1 MSYLQVRSN
10 GTPNGKPRVYF
21 TCHPEDFDRTFE
33 KVCSDILKTH
43 NCAIYYTE
51 NMRESFP
58 EENRETDLGRMNL
71 FVIPVTFRLLHTPNR
86 AMDEDFAFAKEHHIA
101 VLPIMFESGIDS
113 FYSAPDKF
121 GELQYLSP
129 YENDMTAI
137 PYEEKLKRYLDSVL
151 IDDKTAERIRAAFDA
166 YVFLSY
172 RKKDRNYANQLM
184 RLIHKNPQC
193 RDIAIWYDEFLT
205 PGESFNQ
212 EIEKALEKS
221 ELFTLLVT
229 PNLINEEN
237 YIHSVEYPMAQSTKK
252 QILPVEMEQLDMEE
266 FKKQYA
272 DVPDCV
278 EAEDETAFRERLLE
292 SLRHL
297 ALLENE
303 NDPVH
308 TYLIGLA
315 YLNGIDVEVDTERAV
330 ELITKAAQAGVLE
343 AIKQLG
349 TMYHE
354 GRGVRLDWQEE
365 LFWRERAYEICKE
378 EYGEDAPE
386 TLTSLN
392 NRASMYGYVGNYE
405 KSLELHKEAYEKRC
419 RILGEEHSDTLTS
432 LNNLAEMYGELGS
445 YEKKVELHK
454 KVYERRCKILGEE
467 HSDTLTSLNNLAAT
481 YGEVGNYEKGLEL
494 HKEVY
499 EKSCKMLGEEHPE
512 TLMNLNGLAVAY
524 GHIGNYKKEL
534 KLQKEVYEKSCK
546 ILWEEA
552 PFTLMSLNN
561 LAGVYSELG
570 RYEKTLELNKEV
582 YEKRCKV
589 LGEEHPDTLTS
600 LNNLAVTYNG
610 LGKCETSLELH
621 EEVYEKRCKVLGE
634 EHPDTL
640 ISLNNLAVTY
650 NGLGKYEKSLE
661 LYKEVY
667 EKCYKVL
674 GKEHPK
680 TLKNL
685 NNLAWLYSECGNYE
699 KSLELYKEVYEKSCK
714 VWGEENPKTLMI
726 LRNLAVA
733 YGNVGKYEKSLE
745 MYKLAYAKQWERSS

>member
-21 TCHPEDFDRTFE
+21 TCHPEEFDRTFE

-51 NMRESFP
+51 DMKESIT

-71 FVIPVTFRLLHTPNR
+71 FVIPVTFRLLHMPNR

-121 GELQYLSP
+121 GELQYLNP

-137 PYEEKLKRYLDSVL
+137 PYEEKLKKYLDSVL

-184 RLIHKNPQC
+184 KLIHKNPQC

-237 YIHSVEYPMAQSTKK
+237 YIHSVEYPMAQSAKK

-266 FKKQYA
+266 FKKQYV
-272 DVPDCV
+272 DIPDCV
-278 EAEDETAFRERLLE
+278 EAEDETAFRKRLME

-343 AIKQLG
+343 AIEQLSE
-349 TMYHE
+349 MYRE
-354 GRGVRLDWQEE
+354 GRGVKLDWQEE
-365 LFWRERAYEICKE
+365 LFWREKAYEVYKK
-378 EYGEDAPE
+378 EYGEEAPE
-386 TLTSLN
+386 MLTALSKL
-392 NRASMYGYVGNYE
+392 ALAYGDVGNYE
-405 KSLELHKEAYEKRC
+405 KLLELC
-419 RILGEEHSDTLTS
+419 
-432 LNNLAEMYGELGS
+432 
-445 YEKKVELHK
+445 
-454 KVYERRCKILGEE
+454 
-467 HSDTLTSLNNLAAT
+467 
-481 YGEVGNYEKGLEL
+481 
-494 HKEVY
+494 
-499 EKSCKMLGEEHPE
+499 
-512 TLMNLNGLAVAY
+512 
-524 GHIGNYKKEL
+524 
-534 KLQKEVYEKSCK
+534 
-546 ILWEEA
+546 
-552 PFTLMSLNN
+552 
-561 LAGVYSELG
+561 
-570 RYEKTLELNKEV
+570 
-582 YEKRCKV
+582 
-589 LGEEHPDTLTS
+589 
-600 LNNLAVTYNG
+600 
-610 LGKCETSLELH
+610 

-634 EHPDTL
+634 EHSDTLVSLGNLASAYGDMGNYEEDLKLQKEVYEKKCKVLGEEHPDTL
-640 ISLNNLAVTY
+640 VSLNNLAMAYRSV
-650 NGLGKYEKSLE
+650 
-661 LYKEVY
+661 
-667 EKCYKVL
+667 
-674 GKEHPK
+674 
-680 TLKNL
+680 
-685 NNLAWLYSECGNYE
+685 GNYE
-699 KSLELYKEVYEKSCK
+699 KSLELHEEVGEKSCKVLGEEHPDTLANLNNLAVVYGDVGNYEKSLELHEEVYEKRCKLLGEEHPDTLRSLNNLVLAYGKVGNYEKSLELCEEVYEKSCK
-714 VWGEENPKTLMI
+714 VLGKEHPDTL
-726 LRNLAVA
+726 
-733 YGNVGKYEKSLE
+733 KSLHNSALVCIE
-745 MYKLAYAKQWERSS
+745 MWKIMKNR

>member
-21 TCHPEDFDRTFE
+21 TCHPEEFDRTFE

-51 NMRESFP
+51 DMKESIT

-71 FVIPVTFRLLHTPNR
+71 FVIPVTFRLLHMPNR

-221 ELFTLLVT
+221 KLFTLLVT

-266 FKKQYA
+266 LKKQYA

-292 SLRHL
+292 SLCHL

-343 AIKQLG
+343 AIEQLSE
-349 TMYHE
+349 MYRE
-354 GRGVRLDWQEE
+354 GRGVKLDWQEE
-365 LFWRERAYEICKE
+365 LFWREKAYEVYKK
-378 EYGEDAPE
+378 EYGEEAPE
-386 TLTSLN
+386 MLTALSKL
-392 NRASMYGYVGNYE
+392 ALAYGDVGNYE
-405 KSLELHKEAYEKRC
+405 KLLELC
-419 RILGEEHSDTLTS
+419 
-432 LNNLAEMYGELGS
+432 
-445 YEKKVELHK
+445 
-454 KVYERRCKILGEE
+454 
-467 HSDTLTSLNNLAAT
+467 
-481 YGEVGNYEKGLEL
+481 
-494 HKEVY
+494 
-499 EKSCKMLGEEHPE
+499 
-512 TLMNLNGLAVAY
+512 
-524 GHIGNYKKEL
+524 
-534 KLQKEVYEKSCK
+534 
-546 ILWEEA
+546 
-552 PFTLMSLNN
+552 
-561 LAGVYSELG
+561 
-570 RYEKTLELNKEV
+570 
-582 YEKRCKV
+582 
-589 LGEEHPDTLTS
+589 
-600 LNNLAVTYNG
+600 
-610 LGKCETSLELH
+610 

-634 EHPDTL
+634 EHSDTLVSLGNLASAYGDMGNYEEDLKLQKEVYEKKCKVLGEEHPDTL
-640 ISLNNLAVTY
+640 VSLNNLAMAYRSV
-650 NGLGKYEKSLE
+650 
-661 LYKEVY
+661 
-667 EKCYKVL
+667 
-674 GKEHPK
+674 
-680 TLKNL
+680 
-685 NNLAWLYSECGNYE
+685 GNYE
-699 KSLELYKEVYEKSCK
+699 KSLELHEEVGEKSCKVLGEEHPDTLANLNNLAVVYGDVGNYEKSLELHEEVYEKRCKLLGEEHPDTLRSLNNLVLAYGKVGNYEKSLELCEEVYEKSCK
-714 VWGEENPKTLMI
+714 VLGKEHPDTL
-726 LRNLAVA
+726 
-733 YGNVGKYEKSLE
+733 KSLHNSALVCIE
-745 MYKLAYAKQWERSS
+745 MWKIMKNR

>member
-21 TCHPEDFDRTFE
+21 TCHPEEFDRTFE

-51 NMRESFP
+51 DMKESIT

-71 FVIPVTFRLLHTPNR
+71 FVIPVTFRLLHMPNR

-266 FKKQYA
+266 LKKQYA

-292 SLRHL
+292 SLCHL

-303 NDPVH
+303 HDPVH

-343 AIKQLG
+343 AIEQLSE
-349 TMYHE
+349 MYRE
-354 GRGVRLDWQEE
+354 GRGVKLDWQEE
-365 LFWRERAYEICKE
+365 LFWREKAYEVYKK
-378 EYGEDAPE
+378 EYGEEAPE
-386 TLTSLN
+386 MLTALSKL
-392 NRASMYGYVGNYE
+392 ALAYGDVGNYE
-405 KSLELHKEAYEKRC
+405 KLLELC
-419 RILGEEHSDTLTS
+419 
-432 LNNLAEMYGELGS
+432 
-445 YEKKVELHK
+445 
-454 KVYERRCKILGEE
+454 
-467 HSDTLTSLNNLAAT
+467 
-481 YGEVGNYEKGLEL
+481 
-494 HKEVY
+494 
-499 EKSCKMLGEEHPE
+499 
-512 TLMNLNGLAVAY
+512 
-524 GHIGNYKKEL
+524 
-534 KLQKEVYEKSCK
+534 
-546 ILWEEA
+546 
-552 PFTLMSLNN
+552 
-561 LAGVYSELG
+561 
-570 RYEKTLELNKEV
+570 
-582 YEKRCKV
+582 
-589 LGEEHPDTLTS
+589 
-600 LNNLAVTYNG
+600 
-610 LGKCETSLELH
+610 

-634 EHPDTL
+634 EHSDTLVSLGNLASAYGDMGNYEEDLKLQKEVYEKKCKVLGEEHPDTL
-640 ISLNNLAVTY
+640 VSLNNLAMAYRSV
-650 NGLGKYEKSLE
+650 
-661 LYKEVY
+661 
-667 EKCYKVL
+667 
-674 GKEHPK
+674 
-680 TLKNL
+680 
-685 NNLAWLYSECGNYE
+685 GNYE
-699 KSLELYKEVYEKSCK
+699 KSLELHEEVGEKSCKVLGEEHPDTLANLNNLAVVYGDVGNYEKSLELHEEVYEKRCKLLGEEHPDTLRSLNNLVLAYGKVGNYEKSLELCEEVYEKSCK
-714 VWGEENPKTLMI
+714 VLGKEHPDTL
-726 LRNLAVA
+726 
-733 YGNVGKYEKSLE
+733 KSLHNSALVCIE
-745 MYKLAYAKQWERSS
+745 MWKIMKNR